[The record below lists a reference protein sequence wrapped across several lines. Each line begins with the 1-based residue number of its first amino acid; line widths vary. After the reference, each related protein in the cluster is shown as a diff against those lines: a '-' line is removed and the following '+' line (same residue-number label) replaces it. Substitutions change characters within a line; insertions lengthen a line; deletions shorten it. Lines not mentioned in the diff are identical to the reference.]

1 MSIGIVSMLTPFEER
16 VDRWVATGNATRILV
31 HPEDWHTLSDTKRE
45 QMEQKYN
52 LPVEVLGGQRGYFEW
67 MKRNVDDVDF
77 DIEAEVS
84 VAAEHILDLMDEE

>member
-1 MSIGIVSMLTPFEER
+1 MSIGIVSMLNPFEER

-31 HPEDWHTLSDTKRE
+31 HPEDWHKLSDTKRE

-67 MKRNVDDVDF
+67 MKRNVTDIDF
-77 DIEAEVS
+77 DIEAEAAKD
-84 VAAEHILDLMDEE
+84 AAENVLDLDDE